1 MKKLIILTIIGSIS
15 GFAYYYFIGC
25 NTSCSITSSP
35 INSVIYGALCGFIIS
50 FPSEKLLWFKKILYI
65 DTLIV

>member
-1 MKKLIILTIIGSIS
+1 MKKLIKLTIIGSIS

-50 FPSEKLLWFKKILYI
+50 FPSEKKL
-65 DTLIV
+65 